1 MVNHCMAE
9 WSSPRWLGQ
18 VNGSSSLAHSSP
30 HLVPPVNAFAVRFFL
45 FNSFQIF
52 LANLGAPRL
61 LQSIAKDDVIP
72 FLRPFA
78 KVTKKNEVNYLEN
91 I

>member
-9 WSSPRWLGQ
+9 WSSPRWPGQ

-30 HLVPPVNAFAVRFFL
+30 LLVPPFNAFAVRFIL
-45 FNSFQIF
+45 FNLNISV
-52 LANLGAPRL
+52 NLGAPRL